1 MRPDWLSFIE
11 KWPDYFSR
19 LMNDMNHEIKVTYV
33 VFTMKNQAKFYY
45 PKTKRTQSLSIK
57 EQKMMIERNTFAY
70 QQ

>member
-1 MRPDWLSFIE
+1 
-11 KWPDYFSR
+11 
-19 LMNDMNHEIKVTYV
+19 MNDMNHEIKVTYV